1 MTAKRTTSARLDPR
15 RPLVLDTREL
25 GRRAGSMCAVRRTVP
40 APAGL
45 GLELIAVPACSDL
58 RLDIRLES
66 VMEGV
71 LVSGTVHADVAGE
84 CARCLEPFTDSVGV
98 DVQELFVY
106 AGSTTDTTTEDDEVS
121 RLEQDLLD
129 LEPVV
134 RDAVV
139 LALPMTP
146 LCDPD
151 CAGLCAGCGRHLDE
165 LPEGHTHDLPD
176 PRWAALAEKFGSAA
190 DDDSEQSRRTR

>member
-1 MTAKRTTSARLDPR
+1 MTAKRTTPARLDPR

-25 GRRAGSMCAVRRTVP
+25 GRRAGSMRAVRRTVP

-45 GLELIAVPACSDL
+45 GLELIAVPAGSDVH
-58 RLDIRLES
+58 LDLRLES

-71 LVSGTVHADVAGE
+71 LVSGTVEATVAGE
-84 CARCLEPFTDSVGV
+84 CGRCLEPFTDTVSV

-106 AGSTTDTTTEDDEVS
+106 PDSTTDETTEDDEVS
-121 RLEQDLLD
+121 RIEHDLLD

-134 RDAVV
+134 RDATV
-139 LALPMTP
+139 LALPLTP

-151 CAGLCAGCGRHLDE
+151 CLGLCAGCGQRLDE
-165 LPEGHTHDLPD
+165 LPADHNHDLPD
-176 PRWAALAEKFGSAA
+176 PRWAVLAEKYG
-190 DDDSEQSRRTR
+190 DDSGQSGHTR

>member
-25 GRRAGSMCAVRRTVP
+25 GRRAGSMRAVRRTVP
-40 APAGL
+40 APDDL
-45 GLELIAVPACSDL
+45 GLELVGVPAGSDL

-71 LVSGTVHADVAGE
+71 LVSGTAAAEVTGE
-84 CARCLEPFTDSVGV
+84 CGRCLEPFSDAIRVEI
-98 DVQELFVY
+98 QELFVY
-106 AGSTTDTTTEDDEVS
+106 PDSTTDATTEDDEVR
-121 RLEQDLLD
+121 RLEHDLLD

-151 CAGLCAGCGRHLDE
+151 CLGLCAGCGHRLDE
-165 LPEGHTHDLPD
+165 LPEDHTHDVVD
-176 PRWAALAEKFGSAA
+176 PRWAVLAEKFGG
-190 DDDSEQSRRTR
+190 DSEQAGPTR